1 MITTL
6 TLLDAGT
13 MESLSNFNNFSY
25 FVMFLNNLGN
35 FNIYVQGVEHDEKK
49 EI

>member
-6 TLLDAGT
+6 TLLDAG
-13 MESLSNFNNFSY
+13 MMASLSIFNIFSD
-25 FVMFLNNLGN
+25 FVMFLKTLGN
-35 FNIYVQGVEHDEKK
+35 FNIYIQGVEHDEKK